1 MDSTFDAPVDCVLPG
16 AAVWTEERE
25 PARALEVDDHLAS
38 VVTPRSLASDQY
50 RLLRHFIDQERERRE
65 VKVLAV
71 TSPCAR
77 EGKTLTA
84 VNLAATLARSGRA
97 RVLLVDAD
105 LRRPS
110 VSLSLGLRSGG
121 PGLVGALLDEALDL
135 GAAVRS
141 TPFHVDVLP
150 AGPPAADAY
159 RVLESPRLGRV
170 LDAARA
176 AYEYVVLDMPPLL
189 VVPDGRLMASRVD
202 GFLVVVA
209 ANRTPRKLLG
219 KTLGALDAARVVGIV
234 FNGDDRPLH
243 EGYGGYYDDSA
254 DARPG
259 WRRWWRGGGSRRHT
273 WR

>member
-1 MDSTFDAPVDCVLPG
+1 MDSTIDGPVDCVLPG

-25 PARALEVDDHLAS
+25 AVRGLEVDDHLATL
-38 VVTPRSLASDQY
+38 VTPRSLASDQY
-50 RLLRHFIDQERERRE
+50 RLLRHFIDQEREQRE
-65 VKVLAV
+65 LKVLAV

-84 VNLAATLARSGRA
+84 VNLAATLSRAGGA

-110 VSLSLGLRSGG
+110 VAVSLGLRAGG
-121 PGLVGALLDEALDL
+121 PGLVGTLLDDGLDL
-135 GAAVRS
+135 AAAVQG

-159 RVLESPRLGRV
+159 HVLESPRLGRV

-176 AYEYVVLDMPPLL
+176 AYEYIVLDMPPLL

-209 ANRTPRKLLG
+209 AHRTPRTLLG
-219 KTLGALDAARVVGIV
+219 KTLGALDPARVVGIV
-234 FNGDDRPLH
+234 FNGDDRPLQ
-243 EGYGGYYDDSA
+243 EGYGGYYDDYA
-254 DARPG
+254 EPRPR
-259 WRRWWRGGGSRRHT
+259 WRRWWGGRRPGRHT